1 MKLIK
6 ALDNKFKKIKTI
18 SLFDI
23 GVDEGELREE
33 ANKIRK
39 DEKNSI
45 N

>member
-6 ALDNKFKKIKTI
+6 ALNNKLKKIKKI

-39 DEKNSI
+39 DEKISI